1 MRAYSSRHGGQYVA
15 VKTTQTGFPRSAA
28 RSIVPPPTWGALS
41 GGDARSTS
49 GKGEV
54 VWLAPAVGA
63 DPLASVCGDPDAPAG
78 TALAPTAGD
87 AAGDA
92 DGSAGDGDGETRT
105 AGTGVRTTMA
115 APSPTAAPIPTASP
129 MRTAISVRIADEG
142 TA

>member
-1 MRAYSSRHGGQYVA
+1 MSAYSSRHGGQYVP

-41 GGDARSTS
+41 GGAAPSTS

-63 DPLASVCGDPDAPAG
+63 DSLASACGDPDAPG
-78 TALAPTAGD
+78 GMAPVPTD

-92 DGSAGDGDGETRT
+92 DGGAGDGDGETRT
-105 AGTGVRTTMA
+105 A
-115 APSPTAAPIPTASP
+115 
-129 MRTAISVRIADEG
+129 
-142 TA
+142 